1 MIEIALVIR
10 GASALLA
17 IDAIEIRSNV
27 IASAMIAIY
36 SRVIPVIVTANANSL
51 RNRRD

>member
-17 IDAIEIRSNV
+17 IDAIEIRSHV
-27 IASAMIAIY
+27 ASAMIAIY